1 MRITTKVPMLI
12 EEPMTCTND
21 QNRIKITESTI
32 ISLQCETIKPSLI
45 NSTCVFR
52 WTKIEW

>member
-12 EEPMTCTND
+12 EESMACTND